1 MTNANT
7 THNILIVDDV
17 PNNIKILANILN
29 GDNYKLFFAM
39 NGCDALDKIANTP
52 FDLILLDVMMPE
64 MDGFEVCQQTKN
76 NPETTDIPVI
86 FITALS
92 DTRDKVKGFAAGGVD
107 YITKPFQSQE
117 VLARVDTHLQLRNS
131 QKSLKSNN
139 LYLQNE
145 IEERKRVEKR
155 LERSL
160 IELSEE
166 KQKADNLLLNILP
179 VKIAAELKNTA
190 KIEPVHFDSA
200 SVMFTDFVDFTR
212 IAEQL
217 SPRTLIGKLDYYFS
231 FFDEVIEKYNLE
243 KLKTIGDSYMC
254 AGGIP
259 TPNDTHSYDIVM
271 AALKI
276 QDFFSRQCRRSIKSQ
291 SESHNF
297 AIRIGI
303 NSGSLIGGVI
313 GKKKFVYDVWGDT
326 VNIASRMES
335 SGVPGRVNISRSTYL
350 LVKNHFECEYRG
362 KIVAK
367 NKGPIEM
374 YFVNAVIKNQKK

>member
-1 MTNANT
+1 MTNTNT
-7 THNILIVDDV
+7 IYNILIVDDV

-29 GDNYKLFFAM
+29 CENYKIYFAT
-39 NGCDALDKIANTP
+39 NGRNALNKIENTP
-52 FDLILLDVMMPE
+52 FDLILLDIMMPE
-64 MDGFEVCQQTKN
+64 MDGFEVCRQVKN
-76 NPETTDIPVI
+76 NSETTDIPVI

-92 DTRDKVKGFAAGGVD
+92 DTREKVKGFAAGGVD
-107 YITKPFQSQE
+107 YITKPFQSEE
-117 VLARVDTHLQLRNS
+117 VLARIDTHLQLRRS
-131 QKSLKSNN
+131 QKSLLASN

-145 IEERKRVEKR
+145 IEERKRIEKQ

-212 IAEQL
+212 ISEKI
-217 SPRTLIGKLDYYFS
+217 SPQKLIGELDFYFS
-231 FFDEVIEKYNLE
+231 FFDTVVEKYNLE

-259 TPNDTHSYDIVM
+259 TPNNTHAHDIVM
-271 AALKI
+271 AALEI
-276 QDFFSRQCRRSIKSQ
+276 QNFFLNKRRSIKLPAQ
-291 SESHNF
+291 SHQF
-297 AIRIGI
+297 DIRIGI
-303 NSGSLIGGVI
+303 NSGPLIGGVI
-313 GKKKFVYDVWGDT
+313 GKKKFLYDVWGDT
-326 VNIASRMES
+326 VNVASRMES

-367 NKGPIEM
+367 NKGRIEM
-374 YFVNAVIKNQKK
+374 YFVNAVRKN

>member
-1 MTNANT
+1 M
-7 THNILIVDDV
+7 IVDDI
-17 PNNIKILANILN
+17 PNNIKILANILQCE
-29 GDNYKLFFAM
+29 DYKLFFAT
-39 NGCDALDKIANTP
+39 NGRDLLDKIKNTS
-52 FDLILLDVMMPE
+52 FDMILLDIMMPGIN
-64 MDGFEVCQQTKN
+64 GFKVCQQIKEDA
-76 NPETTDIPVI
+76 ETTDIPVI

-107 YITKPFQSQE
+107 YITKPFQSEE
-117 VLARVDTHLQLRNS
+117 VLARVDTHIKLRSLQKNL
-131 QKSLKSNN
+131 QANN

-145 IEERKRVEKR
+145 IKQRKQVERQ

-200 SVMFTDFVDFTR
+200 SVMFTDFVDFTK
-212 IAEQL
+212 IAEQI
-217 SPRTLIGKLDYYFS
+217 SPRALIDELDCYFS
-231 FFDEVIEKYNLE
+231 FFDTVAEKYNLE

-259 TPNDTHSYDIVM
+259 TPNDTHAYDIVM
-271 AALKI
+271 AALEM
-276 QDFFSRQCRRSIKSQ
+276 QNFFRCSGFSSQHRSPTKSQ
-291 SESHNF
+291 TQPYNVDM
-297 AIRIGI
+297 RIGI

-335 SGVPGRVNISRSTYL
+335 SGAPGRINISRNTYL

-374 YFVNAVIKNQKK
+374 YFVNAVKGK